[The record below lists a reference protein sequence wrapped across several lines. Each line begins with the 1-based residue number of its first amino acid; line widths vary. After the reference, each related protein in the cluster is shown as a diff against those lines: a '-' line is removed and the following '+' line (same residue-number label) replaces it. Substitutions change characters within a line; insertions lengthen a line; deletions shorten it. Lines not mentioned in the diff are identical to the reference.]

1 MFQNSFERHGAKVS
15 EFCPEGWDTQF
26 EDSSEADK
34 IGRLSL
40 ILGWLYEFQMFCL
53 WAFCAWSCA

>member
-40 ILGWLYEFQMFCL
+40 NLGWLY
-53 WAFCAWSCA
+53 